1 VRAAYLD
8 AGGSAT
14 LLQNIGLTGWVG
26 LDEYTPILD
35 AALRVLGRDE
45 ILAISRKVMV
55 RSVEQGRLAMV
66 PLAGAPLEALQTSA
80 PLYWQA
86 SFRNAG
92 KLQVR
97 AEDGEIRIEVLDP
110 PPQLRSSRGWR
121 TSLTGSILG
130 VLDAMGAAGT
140 VTVDDADER
149 VVWTVTGRAPGSQP
163 EASDAIASGA
173 WTPPLAPPA
182 PGDVLLG
189 RYTLMQPIGQGGY
202 GTVWRATDQRLGR
215 EVAIKRLTET
225 VDRTA
230 FGGLVR
236 EAEILGELRTPHI
249 VRLFDLDVPADG
261 HPLLVL
267 ELLKGIPVAAMAHEA
282 NSWRIVRFVA
292 SGALLG
298 LAAAHEVGIVHGD
311 VKPSNLFLT
320 AYGSER
326 LVKVLDFGLAGLVSE
341 NARGMTAGYFAPE
354 ARESRTLTAAMDVF
368 ALGVS
373 LHRLATGR
381 HPSRTP
387 DPRRLIRAGL
397 PTEAIEFIQRALAPD
412 PAERFADARAMLD
425 ALQELPLAGEG

>member
-149 VVWTVTGRAPGSQP
+149 VVW
-163 EASDAIASGA
+163 
-173 WTPPLAPPA
+173 
-182 PGDVLLG
+182 
-189 RYTLMQPIGQGGY
+189 
-202 GTVWRATDQRLGR
+202 
-215 EVAIKRLTET
+215 
-225 VDRTA
+225 
-230 FGGLVR
+230 
-236 EAEILGELRTPHI
+236 
-249 VRLFDLDVPADG
+249 
-261 HPLLVL
+261 
-267 ELLKGIPVAAMAHEA
+267 
-282 NSWRIVRFVA
+282 
-292 SGALLG
+292 
-298 LAAAHEVGIVHGD
+298 
-311 VKPSNLFLT
+311 
-320 AYGSER
+320 
-326 LVKVLDFGLAGLVSE
+326 
-341 NARGMTAGYFAPE
+341 
-354 ARESRTLTAAMDVF
+354 
-368 ALGVS
+368 
-373 LHRLATGR
+373 
-381 HPSRTP
+381 
-387 DPRRLIRAGL
+387 
-397 PTEAIEFIQRALAPD
+397 
-412 PAERFADARAMLD
+412 
-425 ALQELPLAGEG
+425 